1 VKQPVRVVA
10 IPNIVQM
17 MTDPRLF
24 GLMYLGASWGPWQA
38 ILKSAFALPMSEEEI
53 QFFEAVAGGRPRPTK
68 RVRELVIAAGRRAG
82 KDAITALIAAF
93 FAMTFEPEGRVR
105 AGERPLILLLAA
117 DRSQAR
123 NLLRYISGLFKIPA
137 LKALITRETQ
147 DGFELANGV
156 DISVGTNDFRTVRG
170 RAIVLC
176 VMNELAFWTGENS
189 ASPDREVYRAIL
201 PATASLGDKA
211 MVVMISSV
219 HRRAGLLYEKHAKSF
234 GKDDPKTLVITASTR
249 QLNPTIDQE
258 LIDDALAADPQSAAA
273 EYGSI
278 WRDDLSGYISLTE
291 VQACVDNRISERP
304 PVPGIRYVGFI
315 DASSG
320 RSDSYTAAVASRDG
334 DVGILHAVIEIPAPA
349 DPVKATA
356 TVAAVMRDYGINQV
370 WGDRYAV
377 GFVASELGR
386 HGLTLQ
392 HTTKSRSDLYRE
404 LLPALRS
411 QRVRLVDNERAV
423 AQFAALERRALS
435 AGGERI
441 DHPATSGSKDDVSN
455 AIAGALVT
463 AAMPASSA
471 DNWIRYVKEE
481 AIAAGIERDTVRPP
495 AFGYSFDGSAR
506 IRIKVPGNAT
516 TFIGPTGDQ
525 VAIEEGR
532 WANLLTDDVR
542 MIIFSGLPQSLEW
555 RELNP
560 DLVDTMTPPP
570 RVPIVRVADI
580 PAARPID
587 PFDKAAIA
595 ADALAAWRR
604 AR

>member
-1 VKQPVRVVA
+1 MKQPRRAVA
-10 IPNIVQM
+10 LPSIVQM
-17 MTDPRLF
+17 MTDARLF
-24 GLMYLGASWGPWQA
+24 GSMYPGPTWGPWQA
-38 ILKSAFALPMSEEEI
+38 ILKAAFALPMTEEEI
-53 QFFEAVAGGRPRPTK
+53 RFFGIVAGGRPLPVQ

-82 KDAITALIAAF
+82 KDAVTALIAAY
-93 FAMTFEPEGRVR
+93 FAMTFRPEGRVR

-123 NLLRYISGLFKIPA
+123 NLLRYINGLFQIPA

-147 DGFELANGV
+147 DGFELSNGI
-156 DISVGTNDFRTVRG
+156 DISVGTADYKTVRG
-170 RAIVLC
+170 RAILLC
-176 VMNELAFWTGENS
+176 VMNELAFWSGTDS
-189 ASPDREVYRAIL
+189 ANPDREVYRAIL

-211 MVVMISSV
+211 MIVMISSV

-234 GKDDPKTLVITASTR
+234 GKADPKTLVITSSTR

-291 VQACVDNRISERP
+291 VQACVDAGITKRP
-304 PVPGIRYVGFI
+304 PVPGIRYVGFL

-334 DVGILHAVIEIPAPA
+334 DLGILHAVIEIPAPA

-356 TVAAVMRDYGINQV
+356 AVATVMKSYGINQV
-370 WGDRYAV
+370 WADRYAV
-377 GFVASELGR
+377 GFVASELSR

-392 HTTKSRSDLYRE
+392 HSGKSRSDLYRE

-441 DHPATSGSKDDVSN
+441 DHPATSGSKDDLSN
-455 AIAGALVT
+455 AIAGALVM
-463 AAMPASSA
+463 AATPVSSA
-471 DNWIRYVKEE
+471 DGWLEYMRRE
-481 AIAAGIERDTVRPP
+481 AIRAGLEADDIRASGPQFGFEIGPAKQPEPLFRVWMPKPVENGGGRAGIIVDGVRHGPRYEGDRAYVEIPRDHAVR
-495 AFGYSFDGSAR
+495 
-506 IRIKVPGNAT
+506 
-516 TFIGPTGDQ
+516 
-525 VAIEEGR
+525 
-532 WANLLTDDVR
+532 LL
-542 MIIFSGLPQSLEW
+542 SS
-555 RELNP
+555 ELW
-560 DLVDTMTPPP
+560 
-570 RVPIVRVADI
+570 
-580 PAARPID
+580 
-587 PFDKAAIA
+587 A
-595 ADALAAWRR
+595 ADNPILAKELR
-604 AR
+604 

>member
-1 VKQPVRVVA
+1 MKQPRRTVA
-10 IPNIVQM
+10 LPNIVQM

-24 GLMYLGASWGPWQA
+24 GSMYPGPTWGPWQA
-38 ILKSAFALPMSEEEI
+38 ILKAAFALEMTEEEI
-53 QFFEAVAGGRPRPTK
+53 RFFDIVAGGRPLPIK

-82 KDAITALIAAF
+82 KDAVTALIAAY
-93 FAMTFEPEGRVR
+93 FAMTFRPEGRVR

-123 NLLRYISGLFKIPA
+123 NLLRYINGLFQIPA

-147 DGFELANGV
+147 DGFELANGI
-156 DISVGTNDFRTVRG
+156 DISVGTNDYKTVRG
-170 RAIVLC
+170 RAILLC
-176 VMNELAFWTGENS
+176 VLNELAFWTGENS
-189 ASPDREVYRAIL
+189 ASPDKEVYRAIL
-201 PATASLGDKA
+201 PATASLGEKA
-211 MVVMISSV
+211 MIVMISSV

-291 VQACVDNRISERP
+291 VQACVDTGITERK

-334 DVGILHAVIEIPAPA
+334 DLGILHAVIEIPAPA

-356 TVAAVMRDYGINQV
+356 TVAAVMTSYGINQV

-377 GFVASELGR
+377 GFVASELSK

-455 AIAGALVT
+455 AIAGALVMSAT
-463 AAMPASSA
+463 PVSSA
-471 DNWIRYVKEE
+471 DGWLEYLRRE
-481 AIAAGIERDTVRPP
+481 AVAAGIEQDSIRASGPQ
-495 AFGYSFDGSAR
+495 FGYAIGPAKQPEPLYTLTMPQAVLNGGGRAGVIIDGRSILPRYEGDRALITVPRDYAVQLLGSA
-506 IRIKVPGNAT
+506 I
-516 TFIGPTGDQ
+516 
-525 VAIEEGR
+525 
-532 WANLLTDDVR
+532 W
-542 MIIFSGLPQSLEW
+542 
-555 RELNP
+555 
-560 DLVDTMTPPP
+560 
-570 RVPIVRVADI
+570 
-580 PAARPID
+580 
-587 PFDKAAIA
+587 A
-595 ADALAAWRR
+595 ADNVSIAQELMT
-604 AR
+604 

>member
-1 VKQPVRVVA
+1 MKQPRRTVA
-10 IPNIVQM
+10 LPNIVEM
-17 MTDPRLF
+17 MTDARLF
-24 GLMYLGASWGPWQA
+24 GSMYPGPTWGPWQA
-38 ILKSAFALPMSEEEI
+38 ILKAAFALEMTEEEI
-53 QFFEAVAGGRPRPTK
+53 RFFDIVAGGRPLPIK

-82 KDAITALIAAF
+82 KDAVTALIAAY
-93 FAMTFEPEGRVR
+93 FAMTFKPEGRVR

-123 NLLRYISGLFKIPA
+123 NLLRYISGLFQIPA

-147 DGFELANGV
+147 DGFELANGI
-156 DISVGTNDFRTVRG
+156 DISVGTADFKTVRG
-170 RAIVLC
+170 RAILLC

-189 ASPDREVYRAIL
+189 ASPDKEVYRAIL

-219 HRRAGLLYEKHAKSF
+219 HRRAGLLYEKHARSF

-291 VQACVDNRISERP
+291 VQACVDTGITERK

-320 RSDSYTAAVASRDG
+320 RSDSYAAAVASRDG

-356 TVAAVMRDYGINQV
+356 TVAAVMRDYGISQV

-377 GFVASELGR
+377 GFVAAELGR

-411 QRVRLVDNERAV
+411 QRVRLVDSERAV

-441 DHPATSGSKDDVSN
+441 DHPATSGSKDDLSN
-455 AIAGALVT
+455 AIAGALVM
-463 AAMPASSA
+463 AATPVSSA
-471 DNWIRYVKEE
+471 DGWLEYMRRE
-481 AIAAGIERDTVRPP
+481 AVRAGIERDDIIASGPN
-495 AFGYSFDGSAR
+495 FGFE
-506 IRIKVPGNAT
+506 
-516 TFIGPTGDQ
+516 IGPAKQPEPMFRLWMPKPVENGG
-525 VAIEEGR
+525 GR
-532 WANLLTDDVR
+532 AG
-542 MIIFSGLPQSLEW
+542 I
-555 RELNP
+555 
-560 DLVDTMTPPP
+560 LVDGVRHGP
-570 RVPIVRVADI
+570 RFEGDRAYIEVPRDHAVQLLDSEMW
-580 PAARPID
+580 
-587 PFDKAAIA
+587 A
-595 ADALAAWRR
+595 ADNLDLAKDLT
-604 AR
+604 

>member
-1 VKQPVRVVA
+1 MKELRRAVA
-10 IPNIVQM
+10 LPNIVQM
-17 MTDPRLF
+17 MQDPRLF
-24 GLMYLGASWGPWQA
+24 GLMYLGASWGPWQT
-38 ILKSAFALPMSEEEI
+38 ILKAAFALGLTEEEI
-53 QFFEAVAGGRPRPTK
+53 KFFETVAGGRSPPNQ

-82 KDAITALIAAF
+82 KDAVIALVAAY
-93 FAMTFEPEGRVR
+93 FAMTFKPDGRVR

-123 NLLRYISGLFKIPA
+123 NLLRYINGLFQIPA
-137 LKALITRETQ
+137 LKALITRETV
-147 DGFELANGV
+147 DGFELANGI
-156 DISVGTNDFRTVRG
+156 DISVGTNDYRTVRG
-170 RAIVLC
+170 RAILLC
-176 VMNELAFWTGENS
+176 VLNELAFWTGENS
-189 ASPDREVYRAIL
+189 ASPDKEVYRAIL

-291 VQACVDNRISERP
+291 VQACVDAGITERP

-320 RSDSYTAAVASRDG
+320 RSDSYTAAIASRDG
-334 DVGILHAVIEIPAPA
+334 DLGILHAAIEIPAPA

-356 TVAAVMRDYGINQV
+356 TVAKVMAAYGINQV

-377 GFVASELGR
+377 GFVASELSK

-411 QRVRLVDNERAV
+411 RRVRLVDNERAV

-455 AIAGALVT
+455 AIAGALVMSAT
-463 AAMPASSA
+463 PVNSA
-471 DNWIRYVKEE
+471 DGWIEYLRRKAV
-481 AIAAGIERDTVRPP
+481 AAGIERDDIRASGPQ
-495 AFGYSFDGSAR
+495 FGFE
-506 IRIKVPGNAT
+506 
-516 TFIGPTGDQ
+516 IGPAKPPEPLFKLIMPKPVESGGGRLGIVVDGVRHGPRFEGDR
-525 VAIEEGR
+525 AYIEVPR
-532 WANLLTDDVR
+532 DHAVHLLG
-542 MIIFSGLPQSLEW
+542 S
-555 RELNP
+555 
-560 DLVDTMTPPP
+560 
-570 RVPIVRVADI
+570 PIW
-580 PAARPID
+580 
-587 PFDKAAIA
+587 A
-595 ADALAAWRR
+595 ADNPTLAKELT
-604 AR
+604 